1 MPVITNTSPM
11 IILARIE
18 RLQLLKELYETIL
31 MSPAVKVECID
42 KGRETGAT
50 DVVAMENGIK
60 QGWIQLV
67 NLDKEEMREARGLMD
82 EVRIGMGE
90 AETLALARSRNA
102 LAVLDDK
109 EARAIAKSWNLEY
122 TSTLMVLYEAFAKNL
137 IDYDELVED
146 LAKLTKIIW
155 ISTDVITDIIRR
167 AKKVKK

>member
-1 MPVITNTSPM
+1 M

-42 KGRETGAT
+42 KGREAGAT

-67 NLDKEEMREARGLMD
+67 NLDKEEMREARRLMD

-90 AETLALARSRNA
+90 AETLVLARSRNA

-109 EARAIAKSWNLEY
+109 EAKAIAKSWNLEY
-122 TSTLMVLYEAFAKNL
+122 TSTLMVLYETFAKNL

-167 AKKVKK
+167 AKEVKK

>member
-42 KGRETGAT
+42 KGREAGAT

-67 NLDKEEMREARGLMD
+67 NLDKEEMREARRLMD

-90 AETLALARSRNA
+90 AETLVLARSRNA

-122 TSTLMVLYEAFAKNL
+122 TSTLMVLYETFAKNL

-167 AKKVKK
+167 AKEVKK